1 MNYQNIIH
9 SIDIDGVKYSG
20 EIDSNLI
27 GPELGKMKHEGT
39 YSDAVFIAP
48 KIYGLYNN
56 FSMPIIKTKG
66 LKKSCIFLSTKNFT
80 L

>member
-1 MNYQNIIH
+1 
-9 SIDIDGVKYSG
+9 
-20 EIDSNLI
+20 
-27 GPELGKMKHEGT
+27 MKHEGT

-66 LKKSCIFLSTKNFT
+66 LKNPVSFFQLKN
-80 L
+80 LLYKDNIYISHNEER